1 MRHSFRG
8 RLFCSFLVMS
18 LVPLL
23 VCSAMLLQI
32 FRLRMTSAARQE
44 MTSQLDTISH
54 TLDTA
59 FRSFAQT
66 AELLQGNSVVAQA
79 LTGSGEEDTLV
90 YQQLFEA
97 AGQAMGQARFD
108 LYDLEGRWRYS
119 TDLQGKDLPT
129 GWGALYGAQSA
140 REGLIYR
147 TCEDSA
153 DMGMPLLQ
161 GAALLYDNT
170 EKPAGY
176 LVVSLYYSHF
186 YQLLEGM
193 YGSQN
198 DLVLLSRYWR
208 PVYSVQPSLAGELA
222 GRLRGRL
229 LSAQGLPETADGFFH
244 GIAWNEASGLYLILQ
259 RPQIFTQET
268 MRLLYTVSLACAV
281 VCVAISV
288 LISLKL
294 SRQMFRPIDRLHRG
308 IGEVVQNNLDVF
320 VSLEG
325 DDELAELAQHFNG
338 MVAALKRNQEQLV
351 NNQRELNQAQL
362 RMLQAQL
369 NPHFLCNTLDTM
381 KWISKINQVPQVA
394 LMSSNLA
401 DILRFCISPEEF
413 APLSREAEILE
424 RYVEIQRIR
433 MSGGFT
439 YTMDLPAV
447 LEDCLIPKMILQPLV
462 ENAILHGLEGRTDGA
477 VRVAA
482 REEGGL
488 LRITVADNGPGFSPE
503 WMEGRRFREGS
514 GRHLGLYN
522 VDTILTKYYGR
533 NCGLFLSSEG
543 GAVVTAVLPVRREGE
558 ALC

>member
-1 MRHSFRG
+1 
-8 RLFCSFLVMS
+8 
-18 LVPLL
+18 
-23 VCSAMLLQI
+23 
-32 FRLRMTSAARQE
+32 
-44 MTSQLDTISH
+44 
-54 TLDTA
+54 
-59 FRSFAQT
+59 
-66 AELLQGNSVVAQA
+66 
-79 LTGSGEEDTLV
+79 
-90 YQQLFEA
+90 
-97 AGQAMGQARFD
+97 
-108 LYDLEGRWRYS
+108 
-119 TDLQGKDLPT
+119 
-129 GWGALYGAQSA
+129 
-140 REGLIYR
+140 
-147 TCEDSA
+147 
-153 DMGMPLLQ
+153 MGMPLLQ

-394 LMSSNLA
+394 LMSTNLA

>member
-129 GWGALYGAQSA
+129 GWGALYGAQRA

-394 LMSSNLA
+394 LMSTNLA